1 MIKRLFSKKQQ
12 RDIRFLPY
20 EDYRVITKTKPALNR
35 CNTRSW
41 MKASDAL
48 KVNITSAGLNDYIE
62 YDQAITVESRAK
74 HLPFYAK
81 RSFPEMADKLSA
93 SRSGLGNVKPGS
105 LGVFSDTK
113 MYSVMIKSELKDYGV
128 DIKHFN
134 HPNTFVPSNYS
145 LFDDISAWIVFV
157 SEEGSDEFMEQFID
171 RYIDKP
177 TLFLFA
183 KTNRFKTAQKICQFI
198 EGNGLATANCIAG
211 DLLN

>member
-1 MIKRLFSKKQQ
+1 
-12 RDIRFLPY
+12 
-20 EDYRVITKTKPALNR
+20 
-35 CNTRSW
+35 

-113 MYSVMIKSELKDYGV
+113 MYSALIKSELNSYDIN
-128 DIKHFN
+128 IKHFN
-134 HPNTFVPSNYS
+134 HPKTFIPCQYPF
-145 LFDDISAWIVFV
+145 FDSISAWIIFL
-157 SEEGSDEFMEQFID
+157 SDEADDDFLDHFID

-177 TLFLFA
+177 SLFLFA
-183 KTNRFKTAQKICQFI
+183 KTNRLKTTQKINDFVK
-198 EGNGLATANCIAG
+198 EAGLASNKSLCG
-211 DLLN
+211 DLA

>member
-113 MYSVMIKSELKDYGV
+113 MYSALIKSELNSYDIN
-128 DIKHFN
+128 IKHFN
-134 HPNTFVPSNYS
+134 HPKTFIPCQYPF
-145 LFDDISAWIVFV
+145 FDSISAWIIFL
-157 SEEGSDEFMEQFID
+157 SDEADDDFLDHFID

-177 TLFLFA
+177 SLFLFA
-183 KTNRFKTAQKICQFI
+183 KTNRLKTTQKINDFVK
-198 EGNGLATANCIAG
+198 EAGLASNKSLCG
-211 DLLN
+211 DLA